1 MEQAEAPDD
10 AYQLGSDPATGTRD
24 ECPDHDDPGIDVVS
38 LGWVAIGIQ
47 RAVIGRLALI
57 YGQGA
62 VIFVTPDEIAVMMAS
77 SGDAASFVGTVKRL
91 FPGAVVE

>member
-1 MEQAEAPDD
+1 LGYAVASSALELADAPDD
-10 AYQLGSDPATGTRD
+10 AYQLGTDPATGVR
-24 ECPDHDDPGIDVVS
+24 
-38 LGWVAIGIQ
+38 VAIGIQ
-47 RAVIGRLALI
+47 RSAVGRLAAI

-62 VIFVTPDEIAVMMAS
+62 VIFVTPDEVAVMMAA